1 MFLCSR
7 FARPSLSAESLPN
20 ARTISRQRLSQ
31 RMEEMTDQL
40 NAIERIS
47 QNMEREFQSSTV
59 VCLRPSPRKK
69 CLLDL
74 MTCCFFYFL
83 SSSFSRPFLFDFLPF
98 FYAPSYSRQLKA
110 SDKLCPQN
118 KVLRPAMVTRQTDAD
133 PERSCGLVWY
143 REGQQRA
150 APTSRSSHRKRLP
163 TVNCPCPCV
172 VGEEENGGDYTY
184 TIHTCLRP

>member
-1 MFLCSR
+1 M
-7 FARPSLSAESLPN
+7 SA
-20 ARTISRQRLSQ
+20 
-31 RMEEMTDQL
+31 
-40 NAIERIS
+40 AITQKETFIGFDD
-47 QNMEREFQSSTV
+47 MLF
-59 VCLRPSPRKK
+59 
-69 CLLDL
+69 
-74 MTCCFFYFL
+74 
-83 SSSFSRPFLFDFLPF
+83 FLFLILFLLPSIFIRFPPF

-172 VGEEENGGDYTY
+172 VGEEENRGDYTY
-184 TIHTCLRP
+184 TIHTWVGGWVEGWIDGERDGP